1 MIQNI
6 ADFFLTIYRVSFKPQ
21 EVYRELDTVPGRRR
35 QGWIL
40 VVLAVAAVIVS
51 TELSSNYLF
60 GDRAWYLTGYF
71 FPPFTTLVRYYP
83 YFFVVP
89 SLVAGLL
96 TLIWIALRVFPGRP
110 AAWPALGFSLGP
122 GVLVGGASFLL
133 WLLAL
138 GLKSIWIQPLVF
150 LSLGAFNPVLFSLA
164 FPAAYVFEHGELVA
178 NVKRYAEYEYDL
190 NSWARRLAETEQE
203 LWYWIPA
210 LLIMAGLALWQGWL
224 IYTAAR
230 ELGDNQQ
237 SHPAGLVLLY
247 TLAINSPLALVG
259 VFSII
264 AIIVI
269 SY

>member
-1 MIQNI
+1 MLKDI
-6 ADFFLTIYRVSFKPQ
+6 ADFFRTLWRVSFKPQ
-21 EVYRELDTVPGRRR
+21 EVYRELDAVPVR
-35 QGWIL
+35 QDQGLALLVVGTLIIL
-40 VVLAVAAVIVS
+40 VCFGILW
-51 TELSSNYLF
+51 ELSLQWLQNY
-60 GDRAWYLTGYF
+60 DRAVFPSTRARFGGYAF
-71 FPPFTTLVRYYP
+71 FFFLPGLIAQFITL
-83 YFFVVP
+83 
-89 SLVAGLL
+89 A
-96 TLIWIALRVFPGRP
+96 WIAYRIFPKWSQ
-110 AAWPALGFSLGP
+110 AWPALGLSLSP
-122 GVLVGGASFLL
+122 GFLVGGTSFLL